1 MTIRVLVAD
10 DHRIVRE
17 GLGALIEELPNME
30 VVGEARDGRT
40 AMRLVEELVP
50 DIVLMDVA
58 MPDLNGIEATRKIA
72 SEHPLV
78 KVIALS
84 MHSESQFVARM
95 LEAGAS
101 GYMLKEGAFE
111 ELAAAIEEVSAG
123 HTYLC
128 PMIAG
133 PLVEDY
139 LRRLDGSQDMDD
151 PLSPREREVLQLLAE
166 GLTTRQIAR
175 RLDISP
181 KTVETH
187 RARIMDKLDIR
198 SIAELTKY
206 AIRQGLTPLED

>member
-1 MTIRVLVAD
+1 MTIRIVVAD

-30 VVGEARDGRT
+30 VVGQAEEGRT
-40 AMRLVEELVP
+40 AMRLVEELAP
-50 DIVLMDVA
+50 DVVLMDVA
-58 MPDLNGIEATRKIA
+58 MPGLNGIEATRKIA
-72 SEHPLV
+72 SDHPSV

-84 MHSESQFVARM
+84 MHSETQFVARM

-101 GYMLKEGAFE
+101 GYMVKEGAFE
-111 ELAAAIEEVSAG
+111 DLAAAIEEVTSG
-123 HTYLC
+123 NTYLC
-128 PMIAG
+128 PRIAG

-139 LRRLDGSQDMDD
+139 LRRLDGSEDMEG

-175 RLDISP
+175 RLEISP

-206 AIRQGLTPLED
+206 AIRQGLTALEG